1 MANIVDILTI
11 QPTVV
16 SRDLQGKFLL
26 VYGMPKKIGPLLSN

>member
-26 VYGMPKKIGPLLSN
+26 VYGMPKKLGLY

>member
-1 MANIVDILTI
+1 MANIVDILKI

-26 VYGMPKKIGPLLSN
+26 VYGMPKKLGLY